1 MRRKGITYD
10 TGTFPGGRTSRP
22 DFDSG
27 QARREMDVIAADLQ
41 CDAVRIT
48 GGDLDRL
55 SVAARHAA
63 DAGLEVWFSPQ
74 PCELGRGQMQLLFD
88 DASRRAG
95 ELQDSSGTEVV
106 LVLGCELSVFGSG
119 FIPGADSYAR
129 LASLLAPP
137 PELLAGYQAIG
148 RRLNEFLAT
157 AAARARRSFA
167 GPVTYAA
174 APWEDVDWE
183 PFDIV
188 GVDAYRDKSN
198 ATGYRAQIR
207 GLTGHGKPA
216 AVTEFGCCT
225 FRGAADHGAAGWTIV
240 SGREARRRIDGA
252 YLRDEHEQARYL
264 RELFALYDEEGIDA
278 AFWFTFAN
286 YDKPRRPDP
295 GHDLDL
301 ASFGVVAVLEP
312 VGPAGPGGAAP
323 SWVPKE
329 AFAAL
334 AGYPHRSRPAGRKP
348 PSQRCAA
355 APAGEPV
362 S

>member
-27 QARREMDVIAADLQ
+27 QARREMDVIAANLQ

-95 ELQDSSGTEVV
+95 ELQDSSGTKVV

-216 AVTEFGCCT
+216 AVTEL
-225 FRGAADHGAAGWTIV
+225 AAAHSAALLITAPPGGLSSRAGRPAAG
-240 SGREARRRIDGA
+240 IDGA

-286 YDKPRRPDP
+286 YDKPRGRDP

-334 AGYPHRSRPAGRKP
+334 AGYPHRSRPASRKP